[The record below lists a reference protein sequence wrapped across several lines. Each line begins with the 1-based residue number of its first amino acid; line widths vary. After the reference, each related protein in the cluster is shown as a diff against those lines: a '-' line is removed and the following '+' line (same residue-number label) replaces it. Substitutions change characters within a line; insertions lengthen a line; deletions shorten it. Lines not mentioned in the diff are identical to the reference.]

1 MTTAVV
7 VFTRDLRVDD
17 HPALAAAARAADTVV
32 PLFVFDDAILGS
44 SFNRPNRTG
53 FLLESLTD
61 LDTQL
66 RALGGALV
74 VRRGDWIATV
84 VDIVRTTGAAS
95 VHVSGDVSAYARAR
109 EERLRAAGAEHRFRV
124 EITPGVTVVEPGA
137 LRPGNQNAHPEDG
150 DHHYKVFTPYWR
162 KWAATETRV
171 LAMRPSRLALP
182 PGLDHGTPPTLG
194 DLVVGTRSPDCAPG
208 GTTEAHRLLDA
219 WVHGPNGGLREYEA
233 RHDDLPGDATSRLS
247 PHLHFGTVSPGEIAA
262 AAAGRDG
269 AEPFLRQLCWRDF
282 YTQIL
287 AARPDAAWADY
298 RDRGDRW
305 RDDPD
310 ALDALAAWKA
320 GRTGYPV
327 VDAGM
332 RQLAQEGFV
341 HNRARMIVAS
351 FLTKDLYIDWREGAR
366 HYLDLLL
373 DGDLANNNLNWQ
385 WVAGTGT
392 DTNPNRIFNPT
403 VQGKRFD
410 PDGEYVR
417 RYVPE
422 LAALRGAATHEPD
435 ASVRRAYDY
444 PEPIVDHHLAIE
456 RYRQRRS

>member
-7 VFTRDLRVDD
+7 VFTRDLRIDD
-17 HPALAAAARAADTVV
+17 QPALAAAARAADTVV

-61 LDTQL
+61 LDAQL
-66 RALGGALV
+66 RALGAALV
-74 VRRGDWIATV
+74 VRRGDWIAEIV
-84 VDIVRTTGAAS
+84 AMVRTTGAAS
-95 VHVSGDVSAYARAR
+95 VHVSRDVSAYAQTR
-109 EERLRAAGAEHRFRV
+109 ESRLRTAGAEHGFRV
-124 EITPGVTVVEPGA
+124 EVAPGVTVVEPGA
-137 LRPGNQNAHPEDG
+137 LRPGNGAGAD
-150 DHHYKVFTPYWR
+150 DHYKVFTPYWR
-162 KWAATETRV
+162 RWAATETRP
-171 LAMRPSRLALP
+171 LAKRPSRLALP
-182 PGLDHGTPPTLG
+182 TGLERGESPALG
-194 DLVVGTRSPDCAPG
+194 DLVVGDRSPDCAPG
-208 GTTEAHRLLDA
+208 GTTEAHRLVDT
-219 WVHGPNGGLREYEA
+219 WVHGGIREYEA

-298 RDRGDRW
+298 RERGDRW
-305 RDDPD
+305 RDDRE
-310 ALDALAAWKA
+310 ALAAWKA

-351 FLTKDLYIDWREGAR
+351 FLTKDLYVDWREGAR

-392 DTNPNRIFNPT
+392 DTNPHRIFNPT
-403 VQGKRFD
+403 VQGRRFD

-422 LAALRGAATHEPD
+422 LAALRGTATHDPD

-444 PEPIVDHHLAIE
+444 PAPIVDHHLAIE
-456 RYRQRRS
+456 RYKQRRG

>member
-1 MTTAVV
+1 MSTAVV
-7 VFTRDLRVDD
+7 VFTRDLRADD
-17 HPALAAAARAADTVV
+17 QPALAGPRCDGDTVV

-44 SFNRPNRTG
+44 AFNRPNRTG
-53 FLLESLTD
+53 FPLESLTD
-61 LDTQL
+61 LDAQL
-66 RALGGALV
+66 RTLGAALV
-74 VRRGDWIATV
+74 VRRGDWVEQVVEVVRAT
-84 VDIVRTTGAAS
+84 DATS
-95 VHVSGDVSAYARAR
+95 VHVSGDVSAFAQRRESRTARRGDAWLPRRRDAGRHRRRTGRAATPARATATTTTR
-109 EERLRAAGAEHRFRV
+109 CSRRTGAS
-124 EITPGVTVVEPGA
+124 GV
-137 LRPGNQNAHPEDG
+137 
-150 DHHYKVFTPYWR
+150 
-162 KWAATETRV
+162 ATEICP
-171 LAMRPSRLALP
+171 LAKRPSKLALP
-182 PGLDHGTPPTLG
+182 PGLDTGAPPALA
-194 DLVVGTRSPDCAPG
+194 DLVSGGRPGQQPGG
-208 GTTEAHRLLDA
+208 GTTAAHRLLDE
-219 WVHGPNGGLREYEA
+219 WVHAGLRSYDE

-262 AAAGRDG
+262 ACAGREG

-287 AARPDAAWADY
+287 AARPDAAWNDY
-298 RDRGDRW
+298 RERGDRW
-305 RDDPD
+305 NVDPD
-310 ALDALAAWKA
+310 TLAAWKA

-351 FLTKDLYIDWREGAR
+351 FLTKDLYVDWRAGAR

-392 DTNPNRIFNPT
+392 DTNPHRIFNPT

-422 LAALRGAATHEPD
+422 LVAVKGGAVHEPD
-435 ASVRRAYDY
+435 ANVRRAYDY
-444 PEPIVDHHLAIE
+444 PAPIVDHHLAIE
-456 RYRQRRS
+456 QYKSRRA

>member
-1 MTTAVV
+1 MTTSMV

-17 HPALAAAARAADTVV
+17 HPALAAAARGADTVV
-32 PLFVFDDAILGS
+32 PLFVFDDTILAS

-53 FLLESLTD
+53 FLLESLVD
-61 LDTQL
+61 LDAQL
-66 RALGGALV
+66 RALGAALV
-74 VRRGDWIATV
+74 VRRGDWLGRVVETV
-84 VDIVRTTGAAS
+84 RATGATS
-95 VHVSGDVSAYARAR
+95 VHVSGDVSAYAQAR
-109 EERLRAAGAEHRFRV
+109 EARLRAAGAEHGFRV
-124 EITPGVTVVEPGA
+124 EIAPGVTVVEPGA
-137 LRPGNQNAHPEDG
+137 LRPGSRTDGED
-150 DHHYKVFTPYWR
+150 HYKVFTPYWR
-162 KWAATETRV
+162 RWAATETRL
-171 LAMRPSRLALP
+171 LAKRPSRLALP
-182 PGLDHGTPPTLG
+182 AGLEAGTLPALT
-194 DLVVGTRSPDCAPG
+194 DLVTGDRSPDCAPG
-208 GTTEAHRLLDA
+208 GTTEAHRLVDT
-219 WVHGPNGGLREYEA
+219 WVHGGLREYEG
-233 RHDDLPGDATSRLS
+233 RHDDLPGDATSHLS

-262 AAAGRDG
+262 AAAGREG

-298 RDRGDRW
+298 RERGDRARGIW
-305 RDDPD
+305 RDDP
-310 ALDALAAWKA
+310 DALAAWKA

-332 RQLAQEGFV
+332 RQLAREGFV

-351 FLTKDLYIDWREGAR
+351 FLTKDLAVDWRAGAR

-392 DTNPNRIFNPT
+392 DTNPHRIFNPT

-444 PEPIVDHHLAIE
+444 PAPIVDHHLAIE
-456 RYRQRRS
+456 QYKQRRT

>member
-1 MTTAVV
+1 MSCAVV

-61 LDTQL
+61 LDGHL
-66 RALGGALV
+66 RALGAALV
-74 VRRGDWIATV
+74 VRRGDWIAEV
-84 VDIVRTTGAAS
+84 AAMVRATGAAS
-95 VHVSGDVSAYARAR
+95 VHVSGDVSAYAQQR
-109 EERLRAAGAEHRFRV
+109 EARLRASGADHGFRV
-124 EITPGVTVVEPGA
+124 EIAPGVTVVEPGA
-137 LRPGNQNAHPEDG
+137 LRPGSGAAKPNAGAD
-150 DHHYKVFTPYWR
+150 DHYKVFTPYWR
-162 KWAATETRV
+162 RWAATETRP
-171 LAMRPSRLALP
+171 LAKRPSRLALP
-182 PGLDHGTPPTLG
+182 AGLEPGRLPALG
-194 DLVVGTRSPDCAPG
+194 ELVSGDRSPDCAPG
-208 GTTEAHRLLDA
+208 GTTEAHGLVDT
-219 WVHGPNGGLREYEA
+219 WVHGGLRDYEA

-298 RDRGDRW
+298 RERARREW
-305 RDDPD
+305 RDDP
-310 ALDALAAWKA
+310 DALAAWKA

-351 FLTKDLYIDWREGAR
+351 FLTKDLYVDWREGAR

-392 DTNPNRIFNPT
+392 DTNPHRIFNPT

-435 ASVRRAYDY
+435 AGVRRAYDY
-444 PEPIVDHHLAIE
+444 PAPIVDHHLAIE
-456 RYRQRRS
+456 QYQQRRG

>member
-1 MTTAVV
+1 MSTAVV

-17 HPALAAAARAADTVV
+17 HPALAAAARAADTIV

-53 FLLESLTD
+53 FLLESLAD

-66 RALGGALV
+66 RALGAALV
-74 VRRGDWIATV
+74 VRRGDWIAEIVAV
-84 VDIVRTTGAAS
+84 VRVTGAAS
-95 VHVSGDVSAYARAR
+95 MHVSSDVSAYAQAR
-109 EERLRAAGAEHRFRV
+109 EARVRAAGTAHGFRV
-124 EITPGVTVVEPGA
+124 EVTPGVTVIDPGA
-137 LRPGNQNAHPEDG
+137 LRPTG
-150 DHHYKVFTPYWR
+150 DDHYKVFTPYWR
-162 KWAATETRV
+162 KWAATETRA
-171 LAMRPSRLALP
+171 LAERPSRLALP
-182 PGLDHGTPPTLG
+182 LGVEPGTLPAIA
-194 DLVVGTRSPDCAPG
+194 DLVTGDRSPDCAPG
-208 GTTEAHRLLDA
+208 GTTEAHRLVDT
-219 WVHGPNGGLREYEA
+219 WVHGGLREYDA

-262 AAAGRDG
+262 AATGRDG
-269 AEPFLRQLCWRDF
+269 AEPYLRQLCWRDF

-310 ALDALAAWKA
+310 ALAAWKA
-320 GRTGYPV
+320 GRTGFPV

-351 FLTKDLYIDWREGAR
+351 FLTKDLYVDWREGAR

-392 DTNPNRIFNPT
+392 DTNPHRIFNPT

-435 ASVRRAYDY
+435 ASVRRAYGY
-444 PEPIVDHHLAIE
+444 PAPIVDHHLAIE
-456 RYRQRRS
+456 QYKQRRS

>member
-1 MTTAVV
+1 M
-7 VFTRDLRVDD
+7 VFTRDLRVED
-17 HPALAAAARAADTVV
+17 HPALAAAARVADTVV

-61 LDTQL
+61 LDAQL
-66 RALGGALV
+66 QKLDAALV
-74 VRRGDWIATV
+74 VRRGDWLAEV
-84 VDIVRTTGAAS
+84 VDIVRATSAES
-95 VHVSGDVSAYARAR
+95 VHVSGDVSAYAQAR
-109 EERLRAAGAEHRFRV
+109 EARLRVAGAEHGFRV
-124 EITPGVTVVEPGA
+124 DVAPGVAVVEPGA
-137 LRPGNQNAHPEDG
+137 LRPGSGNAG
-150 DHHYKVFTPYWR
+150 DDHYKVFTPYWR

-171 LAMRPSRLALP
+171 LAKRPSRVALP
-182 PGLDHGTPPTLG
+182 AVVPPGALPALTELVSG
-194 DLVVGTRSPDCAPG
+194 DRSPGCARG
-208 GTTEAHRLLDA
+208 GTTEAHRLLDT
-219 WVHGPNGGLREYEA
+219 WVHGGLREYEA

-298 RDRGDRW
+298 RARGDRW
-305 RDDPD
+305 NDGPD

-351 FLTKDLYIDWREGAR
+351 FLTKDLSVDWRKGAR

-392 DTNPNRIFNPT
+392 DTNPHRIFNPT

-444 PEPIVDHHLAIE
+444 PAPIVDHHLAIE
-456 RYRQRRS
+456 QYKQRRS

>member
-1 MTTAVV
+1 MSTGVV

-17 HPALAAAARAADTVV
+17 HPALAAAARVVDTVV
-32 PLFVFDDAILGS
+32 PLFVFDDQILAS

-53 FLLESLTD
+53 FLLESLVD

-66 RALGGALV
+66 RALGAALV
-74 VRRGDWIATV
+74 VRRGDWLGQV
-84 VDIVRTTGAAS
+84 VEIVRATGATGVYA
-95 VHVSGDVSAYARAR
+95 SGDVSAYAQAR
-109 EERLRAAGAEHRFRV
+109 EARLRTAGAEHGFRV
-124 EITPGVTVVEPGA
+124 EIEPGVTVVEPGA
-137 LRPGNQNAHPEDG
+137 LRPGTKTDG
-150 DHHYKVFTPYWR
+150 DDHYKVFTPYWR
-162 KWAATETRV
+162 KWAATETRA
-171 LAMRPSRLALP
+171 LAKRPSRLALP
-182 PGLDHGTPPTLG
+182 ADLQPGALPALA
-194 DLVVGTRSPDCAPG
+194 DLVTGDRSPDCAPG
-208 GTTEAHRLLDA
+208 GTTEAHRLVDT
-219 WVHGPNGGLREYEA
+219 WVHGGLRAYEA

-247 PHLHFGTVSPGEIAA
+247 PHLHFGTVSPGELAA

-282 YTQIL
+282 YAQIL

-298 RDRGDRW
+298 RDRGEKAGRDW
-305 RDDPD
+305 RDDPE
-310 ALDALAAWKA
+310 ALAAWKA

-351 FLTKDLYIDWREGAR
+351 FLTKDLYVDWRSGAR

-392 DTNPNRIFNPT
+392 DTNPHRIFNPT
-403 VQGKRFD
+403 VQGRRFD

-435 ASVRRAYDY
+435 AAVRRAYDY
-444 PEPIVDHHLAIE
+444 PAPIVDHHLAIE
-456 RYRQRRS
+456 QYKQRRAAP